1 VESTAR
7 TILICDDEPHVPQ
20 IMGMTLGDAGFLVRT
35 AADGREALGLAV
47 AQPPD
52 LVITDFQMPRM
63 NGLEL
68 ARHLRSRPETM
79 RVPVIMLTSRSHRID
94 PGELAATAIVRV
106 MPKPFSPRDVTAE
119 AARLLGPDA
128 AVAEAA

>member
-1 VESTAR
+1 MDPTDR
-7 TILICDDEPHVPQ
+7 TILICDDEPHVTQ
-20 IMGMTLGDAGFLVRT
+20 LMGLTLGDAGFRVRE
-35 AADGREALGLAV
+35 AADGRKALELAL
-47 AQPPD
+47 AEPPD

-63 NGLEL
+63 NGIEL

-106 MPKPFSPRDVTAE
+106 LPKPFSPRDVAAE
-119 AARLLGPDA
+119 AARLLRPDA
-128 AVAEAA
+128 LAEAA